1 MPGTGLQL
9 AGRPGHAA
17 VWLLFCFRENGII
30 GCCGCGIGARD
41 WMLGK
46 RACVCV
52 CVCPYLAGQGQASA
66 QWENGLGGS
75 PGPCTDP
82 TALTPTSALGLGQ
95 AHRSARG
102 CLVAARNVNGAG
114 LCIS

>member
-66 QWENGLGGS
+66 QWENGLGGQPRPLHRPYRPDTHIS
-75 PGPCTDP
+75 PGPRPGPWECP
-82 TALTPTSALGLGQ
+82 RMLGGSQ
-95 AHRSARG
+95 ER
-102 CLVAARNVNGAG
+102 
-114 LCIS
+114 

>member
-46 RACVCV
+46 RACVRV
-52 CVCPYLAGQGQASA
+52 CVSLLGWAGAGQCPVGEWTGGQPRPLHRPYRPDTHISPGPRPGP
-66 QWENGLGGS
+66 WECPRMLGGS
-75 PGPCTDP
+75 
-82 TALTPTSALGLGQ
+82 Q
-95 AHRSARG
+95 ER
-102 CLVAARNVNGAG
+102 
-114 LCIS
+114 